1 MLVGGK
7 RDTLHGDPVP
17 VTGKVRLIHEG
28 SFVRE
33 GPMNRGGC
41 RRWGAAWCWRSVV
54 MTVLS
59 AAHRTPGPSQ

>member
-28 SFVRE
+28 SLCAKA
-33 GPMNRGGC
+33 P
-41 RRWGAAWCWRSVV
+41 
-54 MTVLS
+54 
-59 AAHRTPGPSQ
+59 